1 MNIELAKRINALPK
15 YLFAKIDELKKDA
28 IKKGMDLID
37 LGIGDPDT
45 PTPKYIIEALKEG
58 VDNPKYH
65 QYPSYNG
72 LLEFRVAVANWYKDR
87 FGVTLDPEK
96 EVLALIGS
104 KEGIA
109 HIPFAF
115 VNTDD
120 VVLATDPGYPVYQTA
135 TTLSGGN
142 SYTVPLR
149 EENNF
154 LPDLTEIPNDIL
166 SRAKLFFFN
175 YPNNPTAA
183 TCSLDFFQQVVEFA
197 NKHNIII
204 CHDEAYSEIYFDGI
218 KPASFLQ
225 ADGAKEIGVEF
236 HSLSKTYNMTGWRI
250 GFAVGN
256 EQILSGLLKVKTNID
271 SGVFQAIQYAGIKA
285 LTSSQDCVEN
295 MRLLYQN
302 RRDTLVNGLN
312 DIGWKVRKPNATF
325 YVWLPTPNNL
335 TSSELTSQLIEE
347 VGIVTTPG
355 VGFGYYGEGY
365 IRMALTVDEERLK
378 EVISRIESSNLRSLL
393 CGL

>member
-1 MNIELAKRINALPK
+1 MHIKPAKRINQLPK
-15 YLFAKIDELKKDA
+15 YLFAKIDELKKEA

-45 PTPKYIIEALKEG
+45 PTPEHIIAALKEG
-58 VDNPKYH
+58 VNNPQYH

-87 FGVTLDPEK
+87 FGVALDPEK

-109 HIPFAF
+109 HIPVAF
-115 VNTDD
+115 VNPGD
-120 VVLATDPGYPVYQTA
+120 VGLIPDPGYPVYQSSI
-135 TTLSGGN
+135 TLAGGTP
-142 SYTVPLR
+142 YAIPLR
-149 EENNF
+149 EDNDF
-154 LPDLTEIPNDIL
+154 LPDLTAIPVDVL

-175 YPNNPTAA
+175 YPNNPTTA

-197 NKHNIII
+197 NKHNVII
-204 CHDEAYSEIYFDGI
+204 CHDAAYSEIYFDGI
-218 KPASFLQ
+218 KPMSFLQ
-225 ADGAKEIGVEF
+225 ADGAKEVGVEF

-250 GFAVGN
+250 GFVVGN
-256 EQILSGLLKVKTNID
+256 AQVLAGLQKVKTNID
-271 SGVFQAIQYAGIKA
+271 SGVFQVVQYAGIKA

-295 MRLLYQN
+295 MRTRYQN
-302 RRDTLVNGLN
+302 RRNTLVEGLN
-312 DIGWKVRKPNATF
+312 NLGWKVKKPKATF
-325 YVWLPTPNNL
+325 YLWLPTPNHL
-335 TSSELTSQLIEE
+335 TSLEVTSQLIQE

-365 IRMALTVDEERLK
+365 IRMALTVEEERLK
-378 EVISRIESSNLRSLL
+378 EAVARIKKLPFFS
-393 CGL
+393 